1 MLKEP
6 IQKTKSTLVQIMN
19 EIDGLTDDEK
29 RFVLYWLKAK
39 KNAQAATELASTL
52 KPNNLTLADI
62 YKERNT
68 ARKQKAQ

>member
-19 EIDGLTDDEK
+19 EVDVLNDDEK

-39 KNAQAATELASTL
+39 KNAQAATDAALTV
-52 KPNNLTLADI
+52 KPNNMTLTDI
-62 YKERNT
+62 YKERNA
-68 ARKQKAQ
+68 ARKQKTQ